1 MSNTNTLSILDFYA
15 EWCGP
20 CRMLNPILENLK
32 SKNPNVEIVKI
43 NVDEH
48 KEKAAELGIR
58 SLPTVLF
65 MKENS
70 ILENVKGLKPEDFY
84 QDLIQKHTSET

>member
-1 MSNTNTLSILDFYA
+1 MSNPTSLTILDFYA
-15 EWCGP
+15 EWCGH

-43 NVDEH
+43 NVDEN
-48 KEKAAELGIR
+48 KEKTAEFGIR

-70 ILENVKGLKPEDFY
+70 VLENVKGLKPEGFY
-84 QDLIQKHTSET
+84 QDLIQKHTSEL